1 MTLRVIKL
9 RFLIVLDFCLQVCN
23 LSSQQIFCFVG
34 AGRGTFQVVVYK
46 NFGERVSDLLGQLRI
61 GMNESDSDEIGLG
74 HRVNHLACD
83 DGVFIRLQLGQLLG
97 GKRSAGYLT
106 LAHHVKT
113 RRHGWRFIYFLW
125 LREDSSERRKH
136 TALRLAPEE
145 CRIMLQVKCQYDLTR
160 ERRVLKKFELRAPE
174 IGITLAG

>member
-1 MTLRVIKL
+1 
-9 RFLIVLDFCLQVCN
+9 
-23 LSSQQIFCFVG
+23 
-34 AGRGTFQVVVYK
+34 
-46 NFGERVSDLLGQLRI
+46 
-61 GMNESDSDEIGLG
+61 MNESDSDEIGLR

-106 LAHHVKT
+106 LAHHGKT

-125 LREDSSERRKH
+125 FREDSSERRKH

-174 IGITLAG
+174 IGITLAGYNDLFRL